1 MESLFLIDYEK
12 HKANFEYWR
21 MSAQEPLR
29 SVGVIQAKL
38 GSRKVCLLSQYLLYL
53 TLTFKTISYKIKQP
67 L

>member
-1 MESLFLIDYEK
+1 MESLFLIDYENTK
-12 HKANFEYWR
+12 PILNVWR

-29 SVGVIQAKL
+29 SVGVTQAKL